1 MIQLTCPNCGQRN
14 VNEFHYG
21 GEYNPRPSDTAQ
33 ISQAGWAD
41 YLYNQNNSMEEQVE
55 WWYHRS
61 GCELWFLAAR
71 HRQTNQVKETYVWG
85 GEQ

>member
-21 GEYNPRPSDTAQ
+21 GEYNPRPGDSTQ

-41 YLYNQNNSMEEQVE
+41 YLYGQTNGMGEQVE
-55 WWYHRS
+55 WWFHRS
-61 GCELWFLAAR
+61 GCGLWFLAAR
-71 HRQTNQVKETYVWG
+71 HRQSNEVSRTYLWG
-85 GEQ
+85 QE